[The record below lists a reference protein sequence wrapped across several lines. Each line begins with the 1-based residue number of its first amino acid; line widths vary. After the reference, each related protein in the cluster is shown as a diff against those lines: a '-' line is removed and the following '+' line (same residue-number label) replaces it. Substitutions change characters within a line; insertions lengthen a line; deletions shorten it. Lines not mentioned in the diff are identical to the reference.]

1 MAFDGHATV
10 ATIVLSSAQ
19 PADASELGGVITF
32 GERDEEHCAS
42 EWITLD
48 SRPAWMI
55 EVASFSLGDAAH
67 KEPMDAVVVT
77 TSTFIRVPQT
87 FFDNVISELG
97 ALYDYD
103 ADTFYVDCSNVPA
116 LPDLVF
122 RIGSA
127 SVVGNLDYKV
137 PASDYAR
144 QVCK

>member
-1 MAFDGHATV
+1 
-10 ATIVLSSAQ
+10 
-19 PADASELGGVITF
+19 
-32 GERDEEHCAS
+32 
-42 EWITLD
+42 
-48 SRPAWMI
+48 
-55 EVASFSLGDAAH
+55 
-67 KEPMDAVVVT
+67 MDAVVVT

-103 ADTFYVDCSNVPA
+103 ADAFYVDCSKVPA